1 MSKRGP
7 NEVKIIYIKSLAA
20 FSALAVTAAAAAAQD
35 FTAGKTPAQ
44 LFSSDCS
51 TCHRSP
57 DGLGK
62 KYNMGALAGFLRAH
76 YTTKQESAGALA
88 KYVMGFATLPRTAT
102 TSPSADEG
110 TARSGEE
117 KGRRHSDVSGDG
129 EKKKQARPAGDQAA
143 VGEEP
148 PRPPAAIMQPA
159 TASEAA
165 VHPAAASRNARPP
178 RAQSSE
184 SESSPPVAKLN
195 DYAHSGGSV
204 VSREAG
210 DPMSRIRAYATSG
223 ADPQEAAAEAPKPV
237 SGKPHRRGD
246 NGAQPLAAAGDPAA
260 PADSVLP
267 AAAEPNTPAPATR
280 SAAAPAGAETPA
292 DPSAK

>member
-20 FSALAVTAAAAAAQD
+20 FSALAMMAGAAAAQD

-62 KYNMGALAGFLRAH
+62 KYNMTSLSGFLRAH
-76 YTTKQESAGALA
+76 YTPKQESAGALA
-88 KYVMGFATLPRTAT
+88 KYVMGFATLSRTAT

-110 TARSGEE
+110 TARSGDE
-117 KGRRHSDVSGDG
+117 KARRHSDVSGDG
-129 EKKKQARPAGDQAA
+129 EKKRPARAAGDHA

-148 PRPPAAIMQPA
+148 PRPPAAIAQPA
-159 TASEAA
+159 AATEAA
-165 VHPAAASRNARPP
+165 VHPAAPSRNPRPP

-204 VSREAG
+204 VSREAA
-210 DPMSRIRAYATSG
+210 DPISRIRAYATSG
-223 ADPQEAAAEAPKPV
+223 ADPKEAAAEAPKPV
-237 SGKPHRRGD
+237 SGKSHRRGE
-246 NGAQPLAAAGDPAA
+246 NGTPPQAAVADPAA
-260 PADSVLP
+260 PADSAP
-267 AAAEPNTPAPATR
+267 SAAAEPSPLPPATL
-280 SAAAPAGAETPA
+280 SAADPTGADTPA
-292 DPSAK
+292 DASAK